1 MLQEMWDGPP
11 QTGFYLS
18 PVPERVDDDV
28 EVLRAEARG
37 ENLPPGRVPQRTWW
51 AVDEMNRFAGII
63 RLRHPLT
70 ETLLRDGGNIGY
82 IVRPSMRGQG
92 IATEML
98 ALVLDEARQSGLKNV
113 LLTTDTTN
121 EESRNVIERNG
132 GVLDPVKVDPAQ
144 DWLRYWIPLKPE

>member
-1 MLQEMWDGPP
+1 
-11 QTGFYLS
+11 
-18 PVPERVDDDV
+18 
-28 EVLRAEARG
+28 
-37 ENLPPGRVPQRTWW
+37 
-51 AVDEMNRFAGII
+51 
-63 RLRHPLT
+63 
-70 ETLLRDGGNIGY
+70 LLRDGGNIGY